1 MGKGDK
7 KTTKGKIF
15 RGSYGIKRPRKKK
28 KRSRVPKRFE
38 LCIIESLR
46 KDEKQTGEILHS
58 ETIKYKKFIEPNLSS
73 SLTKIETKKEFVSVC
88 NRLGNHIKK
97 GKVFIILHIESHGSE
112 EGIHLS
118 NGEIVSWEELFN
130 ETRKLNLLLKNSLI
144 INLAMCYGVS
154 LIAKINPIER
164 APFRAIIGT
173 TDKISWGKL
182 LEGFEEFYNNFF
194 FTFNGEESVMKV
206 NEILSSNEG
215 RFFYFKSEHF
225 IDGFIDRD
233 RDPEFTKRLVNKYA
247 ILEKVNNPALKNSDF
262 QEAIKSS
269 ERFIESV
276 RTEVKCNR
284 DYFLMKDVKS
294 IF

>member
-7 KTTKGKIF
+7 KTAKGKIF
-15 RGSYGIKRPRKKK
+15 KGSYGIKRPRKKRK
-28 KRSRVPKRFE
+28 KNRVPKRFE
-38 LCIIESLR
+38 LCILESLK
-46 KDEKQTGEILHS
+46 KDEKQTGEILHN
-58 ETIKYKKFIEPNLSS
+58 ETIKYKKFIEPNLTS
-73 SLTKIETKKEFVSVC
+73 SLTKIESKKEFISVF
-88 NRLGNHIKK
+88 NRLVNHIKK

-118 NGEIVSWEELFN
+118 NGEIFSWEEFFN

-144 INLAMCYGVS
+144 INLAMCHGVS
-154 LIAKINPIER
+154 LIAKINPVER
-164 APFRAIIGT
+164 APFRAIIGI

-194 FTFNGEESVMKV
+194 FTFDGEESVIKV
-206 NEILSSNEG
+206 NEILNSNEG
-215 RFFYFKSEHF
+215 RFFYLKSEEF
-225 IDGFIDRD
+225 IDGFIDMD
-233 RDPEFTKRLVNKYA
+233 RDPEFTKRLINNYA

-276 RTEVKCNR
+276 LTEVKSKR
-284 DYFLMKDVKS
+284 DFFLMKDVKS
-294 IF
+294 VF